1 MLEAKSKFDK
11 YIDGVVKICNRKNKK
26 SDFGARQNTETLQD
40 LDIIEKLNYQEMSKR
55 MEDVTFAKQERFEL
69 TMKIKV
75 RKVKN
80 VTSKN
85 VVVIDGCMYSIKHI
99 DSDEK
104 NLYLYLQGE
113 RRLETGGN

>member
-1 MLEAKSKFDK
+1 MMVKSKFDK
-11 YIDGVVKICNRKNKK
+11 YIDGVVKICKKKEKK
-26 SDFGARQNTETLQD
+26 SDFGARQNVETLDD
-40 LDIIEKLNYQEMSKR
+40 LEVIEKLNYQEMSKR
-55 MEDVTFAKQERFEL
+55 IQDVTFAKQESFEL

-85 VVVIDGCMYSIKHI
+85 VVIIEKNMYSIKHI
-99 DSDEK
+99 DSDSD

-113 RRLETGGN
+113 RKIEAGED